1 MIEVADGTKN
11 NPDPNFSENRKLA
24 MSLVNHCKK
33 PNPGDFNKDSD
44 KCYKLWNNQVAQ
56 LLMILLV
63 SAVIRMAQ
71 HVFRV
76 SS

>member
-33 PNPGDFNKDSD
+33 PNPGDF
-44 KCYKLWNNQVAQ
+44 LET
-56 LLMILLV
+56 ILVLKT
-63 SAVIRMAQ
+63 VIL
-71 HVFRV
+71 
-76 SS
+76 